1 MWPAIIRNGKRDL
14 NLNLKDTLLSN
25 NSNMAKRIC
34 LFFCSPWTSSALE
47 KQAEQLGLEAW
58 DWSSWDLQ
66 SSNFAEQS
74 GGDWIA
80 GDCWMPLPGRGWQ
93 HQQVPQPDQD
103 VEDEEDGEQ
112 WWALTKENSS
122 HRIWTRFRYV
132 DRSLWWLK
140 QCKST
145 KNHHRTTSDPDQT
158 PTNSPIRI
166 KTMMMMMMMML
177 ARCKLFLSKSEGVS
191 KSVAMLHLNLIII
204 IFYDYWIFM
213 RALVAF
219 TEFKEKSYILIISF
233 KLFIVTLI
241 SIMVTLITWSWLYI

>member
-1 MWPAIIRNGKRDL
+1 MCCLYLLFMGPAIIIRNGMRDL

-80 GDCWMPLPGRGWQ
+80 GDWIAGDWMPLPSRGWQ

-103 VEDEEDGEQ
+103 VDDEEYGEQ
-112 WWALTKENSS
+112 W
-122 HRIWTRFRYV
+122 
-132 DRSLWWLK
+132 
-140 QCKST
+140 
-145 KNHHRTTSDPDQT
+145 
-158 PTNSPIRI
+158 
-166 KTMMMMMMMML
+166 
-177 ARCKLFLSKSEGVS
+177 
-191 KSVAMLHLNLIII
+191 
-204 IFYDYWIFM
+204 
-213 RALVAF
+213 
-219 TEFKEKSYILIISF
+219 
-233 KLFIVTLI
+233 
-241 SIMVTLITWSWLYI
+241 

>member
-74 GGDWIA
+74 GGYWIAGDWIA
-80 GDCWMPLPGRGWQ
+80 GDWIAGDWMPLPGRGWQ

-103 VEDEEDGEQ
+103 VEDEEDGGEQ
-112 WWALTKENSS
+112 W
-122 HRIWTRFRYV
+122 
-132 DRSLWWLK
+132 
-140 QCKST
+140 
-145 KNHHRTTSDPDQT
+145 
-158 PTNSPIRI
+158 
-166 KTMMMMMMMML
+166 
-177 ARCKLFLSKSEGVS
+177 
-191 KSVAMLHLNLIII
+191 
-204 IFYDYWIFM
+204 
-213 RALVAF
+213 
-219 TEFKEKSYILIISF
+219 
-233 KLFIVTLI
+233 
-241 SIMVTLITWSWLYI
+241 